1 MARSQASL
9 SPRRTALLATTVALA
24 AISLT
29 ACSQSSVLAH
39 ESFAPDS
46 TSPSA
51 SATSPA
57 ATSTP
62 TGPTATATALA
73 PTRTLLAGPAVATL
87 AGTHVVFKAVV
98 VPVHGSVT
106 PTGNVSF
113 VDGKKVLATT
123 VLVPGHGS
131 ATAFLS
137 TALPAGANAIVA
149 RYNGDDTAA
158 PSTSGSLTVT
168 AATASTAVSLVVK
181 PKANH
186 PGRFRL
192 AVSVQG
198 PKPGPQAVGVVSII
212 VAGRGYVA
220 RLDAQGHTFIDVALP
235 LGRSYAVS
243 VRYGGDSALTPG
255 GTVRTFFA

>member
-1 MARSQASL
+1 MAGSPGSL
-9 SPRRTALLATTVALA
+9 SPRRAALLATTVALA
-24 AISLT
+24 AISLA

-51 SATSPA
+51 SATAP
-57 ATSTP
+57 STTT
-62 TGPTATATALA
+62 TGPTGTATAGA

-149 RYNGDDTAA
+149 RYNGDDNAA

-198 PKPGPQAVGVVSII
+198 PKPGPLAVGVVSII
-212 VAGRGYVA
+212 VDGHGYVA
-220 RLDAQGHTFIDVALP
+220 RLDAQGHTFIDVVLSF
-235 LGRSYAVS
+235 GRTHTVS

-255 GTVRTFFA
+255 GTVRSFFG

>member
-1 MARSQASL
+1 MARSHGSL

-51 SATSPA
+51 SATAPS
-57 ATSTP
+57 ATSTGT
-62 TGPTATATALA
+62 TGPTATAGA

-137 TALPAGANAIVA
+137 TTLPAGANAIVA
-149 RYNGDDTAA
+149 RYNGDDNAA

-186 PGRFRL
+186 PGRYRL

-198 PKPGPQAVGVVSII
+198 PKPGPQAVGVVSIT
-212 VAGRGYVA
+212 VDGRGYVA
-220 RLDAQGHTFIDVALP
+220 RLDAQGHTFIDVVVGF
-235 LGRSYAVS
+235 GRSHTVS

-255 GTVRTFFA
+255 GTVRSFFG